1 MSFEK
6 KEQAVTASF
15 DPGVEGNSIVV
26 ILQNPGKKEEQAH
39 HPAAGKT
46 GQNLHFL
53 LAKLKDVNQKIL
65 CVPQNDFVYS
75 ETEPQKGVM
84 VVNACEEEGDSRSLP
99 TSFDC
104 GHVRFVAK
112 QIKDKRLV
120 LCFGKV
126 AASFYDLIKGAQC
139 ANRMN
144 ESQIV
149 LKCCHLGMKALNR
162 KIPNTV
168 LDEQRFFGKNA
179 TEKRIDIVAQY
190 LISQLGNREKEKL
203 SFECYLKCLNVVDL

>member
-1 MSFEK
+1 M
-6 KEQAVTASF
+6 
-15 DPGVEGNSIVV
+15 
-26 ILQNPGKKEEQAH
+26 
-39 HPAAGKT
+39 
-46 GQNLHFL
+46 
-53 LAKLKDVNQKIL
+53 
-65 CVPQNDFVYS
+65 
-75 ETEPQKGVM
+75 
-84 VVNACEEEGDSRSLP
+84 LP
-99 TSFDC
+99 I
-104 GHVRFVAK
+104 RFVAK

-168 LDEQRFFGKNA
+168 LDEQRFSGKNA